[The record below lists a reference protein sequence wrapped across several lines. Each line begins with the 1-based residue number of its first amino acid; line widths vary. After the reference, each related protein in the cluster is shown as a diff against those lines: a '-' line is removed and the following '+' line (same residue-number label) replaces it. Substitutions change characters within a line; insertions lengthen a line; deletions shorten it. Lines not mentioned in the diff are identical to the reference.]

1 MVKYISFKIFDSED
15 YDFDVDI
22 LLEKQTRKYYSIVHE
37 DYFEGVIKANLENH
51 GMEQG
56 ARSKLEVVEDK
67 TQ

>member
-1 MVKYISFKIFDSED
+1 MVKYISFKIFDTDD

-51 GMEQG
+51 GMQQG
-56 ARSKLEVVEDK
+56 ANSKLVVVEDES
-67 TQ
+67 